1 MTVQTET
8 FFGAPAISARFAALR
23 EKMTEAVT
31 KRKTY
36 LVTLRELESLT
47 PRDLADLD
55 IAPGSIRSIAH
66 EAAYGK

>member
-23 EKMTEAVT
+23 EKMAEAAT

-36 LVTLRELESLT
+36 LTTLSELENLT
-47 PRDLADLD
+47 SRDLADLGIAPSSIRD
-55 IAPGSIRSIAH
+55 IAY